1 MHQLSR
7 SIPTNQPPSTLG
19 SAELAL
25 LGESESTRRSPALVF
40 WERRWSIA
48 ACIVIAVA
56 GAIGYL
62 ATATPI
68 YEGVAKIAVDQGGQ
82 PRVLNDI
89 AGTSQGQNWLQT
101 QAEMIRSGEILGKV
115 AALPEIA
122 QMETFRGSPSV
133 VSDLQSRVQAVVST
147 RSDVISISARS
158 ANHTDAAVIANSVAA
173 EYQNYVNQ
181 RRRRTAADVLR
192 MLETQKSAAENDL
205 RAKRDDKVKFVRETG
220 LVPGTANPTLQ
231 RIQSLSTERNRLELQ
246 LNESSAS
253 LRAAKEAVTDP
264 SKAEFLIE
272 SVLANNR
279 SGLTGQIRQEI
290 RIRQREL
297 LAMGNNY
304 LPGFPDL
311 DRIRIVLKSLQEEL
325 AAEDKRLL
333 EIYVAQL
340 ERNHATLQ
348 FRLDEITRLVADA
361 MADYRRF
368 NEQSLQLEIL
378 ESEIRRLES
387 QAGSYDSQIRS
398 LDLTTRDADFAA
410 NITIMERAS
419 ETARNMVAPKQSM
432 TLASALVAGLL
443 AGSLLAFLRDWL
455 DQRLR
460 SAEEIKQVLN
470 LQVLGVVP
478 HIHRARTPSDR
489 GTVVQHEPMSDV
501 AESYRT
507 VRTAVY
513 FGVPAGA
520 ARTLLVT
527 SPQPGD
533 GKTTLASNL
542 AIAMAQAGNRVLLI
556 DADFRKPMQHKI
568 FNTPRETG
576 VSSVLAGEMTLDD
589 AVQDVGI
596 EGLSLL
602 PCGPIPANPSEI
614 LNSKAFGELMEQL
627 KSRFDQIIV
636 DSPPVLPVTDARIL
650 AASCDL
656 TVLALRAEKSTRRAA
671 TYARDV
677 LLSVGA
683 SVLGVVVNDVP
694 RHRGSYGYGRGG
706 YMYAYGYGNA
716 TRRVAPTGG
725 TRQIAGELTTTPNGN
740 GESH

>member
-1 MHQLSR
+1 M
-7 SIPTNQPPSTLG
+7 
-19 SAELAL
+19 
-25 LGESESTRRSPALVF
+25 
-40 WERRWSIA
+40 
-48 ACIVIAVA
+48 
-56 GAIGYL
+56 
-62 ATATPI
+62 
-68 YEGVAKIAVDQGGQ
+68 
-82 PRVLNDI
+82 
-89 AGTSQGQNWLQT
+89 
-101 QAEMIRSGEILGKV
+101 
-115 AALPEIA
+115 
-122 QMETFRGSPSV
+122 
-133 VSDLQSRVQAVVST
+133 
-147 RSDVISISARS
+147 
-158 ANHTDAAVIANSVAA
+158 
-173 EYQNYVNQ
+173 
-181 RRRRTAADVLR
+181 
-192 MLETQKSAAENDL
+192 
-205 RAKRDDKVKFVRETG
+205 
-220 LVPGTANPTLQ
+220 
-231 RIQSLSTERNRLELQ
+231 
-246 LNESSAS
+246 NESAAS
-253 LRAAKEAVTDP
+253 LRAAREAVVDP

-272 SVLANNR
+272 SIMAGNR

-297 LAMGNNY
+297 VAMGNNY

-311 DRIRIVLKSLQEEL
+311 DRIRIVLKSLQDEL

-348 FRLDEITRLVADA
+348 FRVDEINRLVAGA
-361 MADYRRF
+361 MADYRLF

-378 ESEIRRLES
+378 ESEIRRLET
-387 QAGSYDSQIRS
+387 QASSYDSQIRS

-410 NITIMERAS
+410 NITIMERAG
-419 ETARNMVAPKQSM
+419 ETARNMVAPRQSM

-460 SAEEIKQVLN
+460 SAEEIKQLLN

-489 GTVVQHEPMSDV
+489 GTVAQHKPMSHF
-501 AESYRT
+501 AESFRT
-507 VRTAVY
+507 IRTAIY

-520 ARTLLVT
+520 ARTLLIT

-556 DADFRKPMQHKI
+556 DADFRKPMLHKI
-568 FNTPRETG
+568 FSIPRESG
-576 VSSVLAGEMTLDD
+576 ISSVLASEMTLEQ
-589 AVQDVGI
+589 AVQESGI

-602 PCGPIPANPSEI
+602 PCGPLPANPSEI
-614 LNSKAFGELMEQL
+614 LNPQAFNEPVEQL
-627 KSRFDQIIV
+627 TTRFDQIII
-636 DSPPVLPVTDARIL
+636 DSPPILPVTDARIL

-656 TVLALRAEKSTRRAA
+656 TVLALRADKSTRRAA

-683 SVLGVVVNDVP
+683 SVLGVVVNDAP

-706 YMYAYGYGNA
+706 YKYGDRGGNA
-716 TRRVAPTGG
+716 TPPRAPPPGP
-725 TRQIAGELTTTPNGN
+725 RPIAGELAPAPTNGN